1 MTRISG
7 RATRPRPLIAIGMA
21 LAALALTTGGVAAA
35 PPAAFTVSP
44 TSVSFGSVLVNTSSG
59 TQTVTV
65 TTGRKDVV
73 LEVRIDNGQFVNTGT
88 GTCLTDF
95 GYQVPANS
103 TCTIDLAFTPLT
115 AHLFSAT
122 MAIASC
128 MKWHPD
134 LFTGLPSCD
143 MSHFS
148 VSVSLDGTGLDL
160 P

>member
-7 RATRPRPLIAIGMA
+7 RATRPRPLVAIGMA

-44 TSVSFGSVLVNTSSG
+44 TSLEYGSVFINDSL

-65 TTGRKDVV
+65 VTGRKDVV
-73 LEVRIDNGQFVNTGT
+73 LDMETNNGQYFDAGT
-88 GTCLTDF
+88 GTCLTSF
-95 GYQVPANS
+95 TYQVPAN
-103 TCTIDLAFTPLT
+103 TACTIDLTFAPFVAGP
-115 AHLFSAT
+115 FPAT
-122 MAIASC
+122 MTISSC
-128 MKWHPD
+128 MKWHLLD
-134 LFTGLPSCD
+134 GLPSCD

-148 VSVSLDGTGLDL
+148 VSVSLDGSGENL